1 MPGLITPYLPEP
13 PVTKSEKKIARK
25 VAVCILTLGALFIAA
40 PTASASFVNLNPNNH
55 VPNPGWEVD

>member
-1 MPGLITPYLPEP
+1 MPGLITADMPEV

-25 VAVCILTLGALFIAA
+25 IAVCILTLGVLFIAA
-40 PTASASFVNLNPNNH
+40 PTASAGIGPD